1 MIVYK
6 LSLVLKMKL
15 LPNHKTEIQLW
26 KNMAIYDNLLYFIA
40 FSDFFFYKC
49 YGFMAHGR
57 PESSSNKAQNIPG
70 IST

>member
-40 FSDFFFYKC
+40 FSDFFLQMLWFY
-49 YGFMAHGR
+49 GTWEA
-57 PESSSNKAQNIPG
+57 
-70 IST
+70 